1 MLKLTPPCFSV
12 KDILDELLD
21 GVTKSKEFTDDQGNR
36 IDSKKYTELF
46 NDSVKNRI
54 FEFEVIYIKLAES
67 GTLHSLRQSDCRV
80 SEEIGKEEMEFLY
93 KQKLV
98 TKYKDSYYL
107 RLRTNENKNFNQC
120 VYCERDLVSDLDHL
134 LPQSEFPIFAVTPA
148 NLIPSCHICNKNKSA
163 NLSDVVNPY
172 FEDTTQELWLKC
184 TIEQKNNTLIPE
196 FRIDF
201 SQTSYQQEL
210 QIKISNIYT
219 MGNTSILDRINTWGV
234 NKFTNKL
241 QFWIDIESVAG
252 TQQLVQMLNS
262 QIELDVTHSQN
273 FYELSLYRGV

>member
-1 MLKLTPPCFSV
+1 
-12 KDILDELLD
+12 
-21 GVTKSKEFTDDQGNR
+21 
-36 IDSKKYTELF
+36 
-46 NDSVKNRI
+46 
-54 FEFEVIYIKLAES
+54 
-67 GTLHSLRQSDCRV
+67 
-80 SEEIGKEEMEFLY
+80 
-93 KQKLV
+93 
-98 TKYKDSYYL
+98 
-107 RLRTNENKNFNQC
+107 
-120 VYCERDLVSDLDHL
+120 
-134 LPQSEFPIFAVTPA
+134 
-148 NLIPSCHICNKNKSA
+148 
-163 NLSDVVNPY
+163 DVVNPY

-273 FYELSLYRGV
+273 FYELSLYRGVINYLNTGHRLRL